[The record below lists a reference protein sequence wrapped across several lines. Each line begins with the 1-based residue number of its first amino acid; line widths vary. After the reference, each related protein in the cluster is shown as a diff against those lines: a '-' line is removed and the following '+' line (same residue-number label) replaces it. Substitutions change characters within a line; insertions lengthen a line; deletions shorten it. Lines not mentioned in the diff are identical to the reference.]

1 MTSGMPELNTTD
13 AASGSPIILASAQG
27 VTFPSQLAAP
37 PIKII
42 SLTRLAKFGSLLI
55 ARAILVNL
63 ATARIVISFG
73 LALVE
78 STRKLDAS

>member
-55 ARAILVNL
+55 ARAILVRPSYCENSDF
-63 ATARIVISFG
+63 VWVGIS
-73 LALVE
+73 
-78 STRKLDAS
+78 